1 MVLTSASLPDGLTE
15 RILCYYVNVTN
26 RLQIAQIKNIPGFRF
41 ERLIFPRQRLLFE
54 AIPEAMLE
62 IYTQTTTQTTT
73 NSTPTERI
81 SCFRLQVNRNAAENG
96 QQNMT
101 YRAEETS
108 LTEE

>member
-26 RLQIAQIKNIPGFRF
+26 RLQMAQIKNIPGLRF

-62 IYTQTTTQTTT
+62 IYTQITA

-96 QQNMT
+96 Q
-101 YRAEETS
+101 
-108 LTEE
+108 